1 MWLGT
6 GALGHAAGTYR
17 RDLVAA
23 ELLTLR
29 QLNRA
34 TLHRQLL
41 LERVRRPAVDVIR
54 DFAGLQGQNPRDP
67 YIALWSR
74 LERFQPEELETLIL
88 ERTVVRIGVQRG
100 TVHAVTADD
109 CLVLRPLA
117 QPIMAQQLRA
127 HPDFKGAARPIDVE
141 AVTEHAR
148 RVLSE
153 QPRTAR
159 QLRAA
164 LAERFPEFD
173 PAAMLIASRFN
184 LAYVQVPPRGL
195 WNRGG
200 QVVGTT
206 AEAWL
211 ERSLVPDPKPDP
223 IILRYL
229 AAFGPATVQ
238 DAATWSRYTGLREVF
253 DRLRPRL
260 RTFRDE
266 VGRELF
272 DVAESTIPDADVPAP
287 VRFLPEY
294 DNVLLGHADR
304 RRFVTE
310 DFRAR
315 MPYEQLGFL
324 GNILVDGAL
333 AGGWRADGATLRV
346 YTVDTISN
354 MVRDAVEDE
363 GRRLLA
369 LLRPGSEHDVAF
381 EVVGKHP
388 AAPTPR
394 R

>member
-1 MWLGT
+1 
-6 GALGHAAGTYR
+6 
-17 RDLVAA
+17 VAA

-41 LERVRRPAVDVIR
+41 LERVRRPALDVIR
-54 DFAGLQGQNPRDP
+54 DFVGLQGQNPRDP

-74 LERFQPEELETLIL
+74 LEQFQPEELETLLL
-88 ERTVVRIGVQRG
+88 ERAVVRLGVQRG

-117 QPIMAQQLRA
+117 QPIMSQQLRA
-127 HPDFKGAARPIDVE
+127 HPDFKAAPQPIDVE
-141 AVTEHAR
+141 AVTEYAR
-148 RVLSE
+148 VVLGE
-153 QPRTAR
+153 QPRTAK

-164 LAERFPEFD
+164 LAARFPEFD
-173 PAAMLIASRFN
+173 PAAMLVASRFN
-184 LAYVQVPPRGL
+184 LASVQVPPRGL
-195 WNRGG
+195 WSSGG

-211 ERSLVPDPKPDP
+211 GRQLDPAAKPDP

-238 DAATWSRYTGLREVF
+238 DAATWSRYTALREVF
-253 DRLRPRL
+253 ERLRPQL

-266 VGRELF
+266 AGRELF
-272 DVAESTIPDADVPAP
+272 DVADAIIPDEHVPAP
-287 VRFLPEY
+287 VRYLPEY

-304 RRFVTE
+304 RRFVG
-310 DFRAR
+310 DDLRAGL
-315 MPYEQLGFL
+315 PYEQLGFL
-324 GNILVDGAL
+324 GNLLVDGVL
-333 AGGWRADGATLRV
+333 TGGWRADGATLHV
-346 YTVDTISN
+346 YTVDGMSGS
-354 MVRDAVEDE
+354 VRDAVEEE

-369 LLRPGSEHDVAF
+369 LLRPGGEHDVVFQA
-381 EVVGKHP
+381 VGNHP
-388 AAPTPR
+388 VATTPR